1 MTHEIGK
8 ILIQQKKYKKAFLI
22 FSKLLE
28 NNSNDFKANFHMGR
42 IYYDLN
48 ILDKSIFFFQK
59 SNKLQPNNPNIIFNL
74 ALALQGVGKIESAKE
89 KYLNLIS
96 INKNDVKSY

>member
-28 NNSNDFKANFHMGR
+28 SNSNDFKANFHMGR

-48 ILDKSIFFFQK
+48 ILDKSFFFFKKVTNYNQ
-59 SNKLQPNNPNIIFNL
+59 IIP
-74 ALALQGVGKIESAKE
+74 I
-89 KYLNLIS
+89 
-96 INKNDVKSY
+96 